1 MTSSEVR
8 KYYDETNQKWYF
20 SVVDVVALTTSS
32 SNPQNYWKVL
42 KNRLK
47 KEGNQLVTLCNQLK
61 MKARDGKSYL
71 TDAADQE
78 TLTELIKLIPGARV
92 NDLAACFEPFVTPPL
107 PSDPSPF
114 KEMERGGGEAESELL
129 LDAYQSGDYI
139 FIEAFTAGVSIEDL
153 NIELTPKKITISGKR
168 NPPLLVEEG
177 ARDGDYFL
185 QELQWL
191 SFSRELE
198 LPFPVAVDR
207 AQASESQGHLI
218 IRLPK
223 I

>member
-1 MTSSEVR
+1 M
-8 KYYDETNQKWYF
+8 
-20 SVVDVVALTTSS
+20 
-32 SNPQNYWKVL
+32 
-42 KNRLK
+42 
-47 KEGNQLVTLCNQLK
+47 
-61 MKARDGKSYL
+61 
-71 TDAADQE
+71 
-78 TLTELIKLIPGARV
+78 
-92 NDLAACFEPFVTPPL
+92 
-107 PSDPSPF
+107 
-114 KEMERGGGEAESELL
+114 

-177 ARDGDYFL
+177 AGGGDSELPPRPDHSRSTPPSQGGEYLL

-198 LPFPVAVDR
+198 LPSPVDVAR

-223 I
+223 V